1 MNVVVE
7 TLGPCQKKFVIQ
19 LSSEEV
25 NKQYRTVLSNLRKDV
40 AIPGFRKGK
49 ASIETIKRRFH
60 RQLLDEV
67 KEQLLENSLKDALM
81 EHKIAPIASP
91 TIDVKA
97 IKVAE
102 NQPVEYVA
110 EVEYWPPF
118 DVTQYTGV
126 QVARKTTPE
135 TTDEQVAQA
144 LEALRRQ
151 NATNEPVE
159 ADHAIAPNDQVTVT
173 YQRTLDGSPYGKPV
187 ENVSFWMG
195 VDKVFP
201 ELEEHAQGKKKG
213 EHVEFSVTYG
223 EDSPNKELSGKTL
236 MFAVDIVNVEKV
248 ILPDL
253 DDEFAKDLEEES
265 LDALKRKIASNIRE
279 RVEHDLIAD
288 AKNRLLMKIAEAHTF
303 DVPPSLLKEQ
313 MKIYPNVEESEV
325 LKMLRAGAVMAKI
338 QEKEQ
343 ITVPDA
349 DLDVEVEKIA
359 MQQRLPVAA
368 MKSYLAEN
376 NRLEQLRS
384 NMREARTL
392 DFLYQHAQVAEEA

>member
-81 EHKIAPIASP
+81 EHKIAPITSP

-97 IKVAE
+97 IKIAE

-126 QVARKTTPE
+126 QIARKTTPE

-236 MFAVDIVNVEKV
+236 VFAVDIVNVEKV

-343 ITVPDA
+343 IIVPDA
-349 DLDVEVEKIA
+349 DLDAEVEKIA

>member
-67 KEQLLENSLKDALM
+67 KEQLLEKSLKDALM

-97 IKVAE
+97 IKIAE

-126 QVARKTTPE
+126 QIARKTTPE

-159 ADHAIAPNDQVTVT
+159 ADHAIAPNDQVTVM
-173 YQRTLDGSPYGKPV
+173 Y
-187 ENVSFWMG
+187 
-195 VDKVFP
+195 
-201 ELEEHAQGKKKG
+201 
-213 EHVEFSVTYG
+213 
-223 EDSPNKELSGKTL
+223 
-236 MFAVDIVNVEKV
+236 
-248 ILPDL
+248 
-253 DDEFAKDLEEES
+253 
-265 LDALKRKIASNIRE
+265 
-279 RVEHDLIAD
+279 
-288 AKNRLLMKIAEAHTF
+288 
-303 DVPPSLLKEQ
+303 
-313 MKIYPNVEESEV
+313 
-325 LKMLRAGAVMAKI
+325 
-338 QEKEQ
+338 
-343 ITVPDA
+343 
-349 DLDVEVEKIA
+349 
-359 MQQRLPVAA
+359 
-368 MKSYLAEN
+368 
-376 NRLEQLRS
+376 
-384 NMREARTL
+384 
-392 DFLYQHAQVAEEA
+392 

>member
-81 EHKIAPIASP
+81 EHKIAPITSP

-126 QVARKTTPE
+126 QIARKTTPE

-201 ELEEHAQGKKKG
+201 ELEEHAQGRKKG

-236 MFAVDIVNVEKV
+236 VFAVDIVNVEKV

-349 DLDVEVEKIA
+349 DLDAEVEKIA